1 MRILDFYN
9 NEVFNPDLELGYLQ
23 DAHIQKEHHR
33 AVEAVEEQG
42 HYEVIAVYPNGG
54 KVGEWVVDVPGV
66 EAQEAWDEYE
76 NVLRHVLYDEEQL
89 AEMEVQRKAEE
100 ERQARYEGLMADGVT
115 WNELAAALTEGVNS
129 V

>member
-1 MRILDFYN
+1 MQILDFYN

-23 DAHIQKEHHR
+23 DAHILKEHHP

-54 KVGEWVVDVPGV
+54 KDVEWVVDVPGV
-66 EAQEAWDEYE
+66 KAQEAWDEYE
-76 NVLRHVLYDEEQL
+76 DVLRYVLYDEDQL
-89 AEMEVQRKAEE
+89 AEMEVQRKAED

>member
-9 NEVFNPDLELGYLQ
+9 HEVEAPDLSRGYLK
-23 DAHIQKEHHR
+23 DACVFKGHHP

-54 KVGEWVVDVPGV
+54 KDVEWVVDVPGV

-76 NVLRHVLYDEEQL
+76 DVLRYVLYN
-89 AEMEVQRKAEE
+89 AE
-100 ERQARYEGLMADGVT
+100 
-115 WNELAAALTEGVNS
+115 ELAAIKAERAKPTLEQRMAVLEKLVEKIAAMVS
-129 V
+129 AEP

>member
-1 MRILDFYN
+1 MRIFDEN
-9 NEVFNPDLELGYLQ
+9 NVEIEKPNPELGYLKENKLF
-23 DAHIQKEHHR
+23 IQHH
-33 AVEAVEEQG
+33 EAIEAIEEQG

-54 KVGEWVVDVPGV
+54 KDVEWVVDVPGV

-76 NVLRHVLYDEEQL
+76 DVLRYVLYDEEQL